1 MTKFHYRPI
10 LDKVKEIYLENAGS
24 EFSVDQ
30 DDFKATLIVEA
41 DSSEMADKIRTGI
54 TDITMWELDH
64 EE

>member
-1 MTKFHYRPI
+1 MTKFYYRPI

-24 EFSVDQ
+24 EFMVDAV
-30 DDFKATLIVEA
+30 DFNALLVVEA
-41 DSSEMADKIRTGI
+41 DSADMADKIRTGI